1 MRHDFLPFSKPS
13 IGDDEIREVV
23 ETLRSNWLTTGPK
36 TREFERLF
44 SEYVNTP
51 SSLAMNSCTAG
62 MHTALI
68 TLGIGAG
75 DEVITTPMTFAAS
88 VNVIEHVGARPVLVD
103 VRPDTMNIC
112 PEAIEAAITPRT
124 KAIIPVHLAG
134 HPVDMD
140 AIGSLADQHNLH
152 IIEDAAHAISAK
164 YKGQP
169 IGSMGNPT
177 AFSFYATKNI
187 TTGEGGMLT
196 GDSDFL
202 AKARV
207 ISLHGMSR
215 EAWTRYRKGGS
226 WMYDV
231 VSPGFKYN
239 MTDIQASI
247 GLWQLAKIEKMQQR
261 RLRIV
266 EQYDEAFRNIDGI
279 SLPIERPDVEHAW
292 HLYVIRVNED
302 VATVD
307 RDQFVKEMYTRNI
320 GTSVHFIPIHMHS
333 FYRNKYNF
341 KPMDFPVAYNSFQEI
356 LSLPLTASMNDQDVA
371 DVIEAV
377 IDIAQVRQTGRKVA

>member
-1 MRHDFLPFSKPS
+1 MWNCQSNIGFRSLSIYPLNERFCKTLALSPHDVSGCHLPSEVFMRHDFLPFSQPS

-44 SEYVNTP
+44 AEYLETP
-51 SSLAMNSCTAG
+51 NALSLNSCTAG
-62 MHTALI
+62 LHTALI

-112 PEAIEAAITPRT
+112 PDAIAAAITPKT

-140 AIGSLADQHNLH
+140 AIGALAQQHDLH

-164 YKGQP
+164 YKGQM

-187 TTGEGGMLT
+187 H
-196 GDSDFL
+196 D
-202 AKARV
+202 R
-207 ISLHGMSR
+207 R
-215 EAWTRYRKGGS
+215 RRY
-226 WMYDV
+226 
-231 VSPGFKYN
+231 
-239 MTDIQASI
+239 
-247 GLWQLAKIEKMQQR
+247 
-261 RLRIV
+261 
-266 EQYDEAFRNIDGI
+266 
-279 SLPIERPDVEHAW
+279 
-292 HLYVIRVNED
+292 
-302 VATVD
+302 VD
-307 RDQFVKEMYTRNI
+307 R
-320 GTSVHFIPIHMHS
+320 
-333 FYRNKYNF
+333 
-341 KPMDFPVAYNSFQEI
+341 
-356 LSLPLTASMNDQDVA
+356 
-371 DVIEAV
+371 
-377 IDIAQVRQTGRKVA
+377 

>member
-1 MRHDFLPFSKPS
+1 MRHDFLPFSQPS
-13 IGDDEIREVV
+13 IGDEEIREVV

-44 SEYVNTP
+44 AEYLETP
-51 SSLAMNSCTAG
+51 EALSLNSCTAG

-103 VRPDTMNIC
+103 VQPDTMNIC
-112 PEAIEAAITPRT
+112 PEAIEAAITPKT

-140 AIGSLADQHNLH
+140 AITALAEQHDLH

-164 YKGQP
+164 YKGQN

-177 AFSFYATKNI
+177 SFSFYATKNI

-196 GDSDFL
+196 GDPDFL
-202 AKARV
+202 AKARI

-215 EAWTRYRKGGS
+215 EAWSRYRKGGS

-239 MTDIQASI
+239 MTDIQASL
-247 GLWQLAKIEKMQQR
+247 GLWQLDKIEKMQQR
-261 RLRIV
+261 RLSIV
-266 EQYDEAFRNIDGI
+266 EQYDAAFRNLDGI

-292 HLYVIRVNED
+292 HLYVIRVDED
-302 VATVD
+302 VVSVD
-307 RDQFVKEMYTRNI
+307 RDQFVKEMYSRNI
-320 GTSVHFIPIHMHS
+320 GTSVHFIPIHLHS
-333 FYRNKYNF
+333 YYRNKYDY

-356 LSLPLTASMNDQDVA
+356 LSLPLTAAMNDQDVA

-377 IDIAQVRQTGRKVA
+377 IDIAQGRQARRKVA

>member
-1 MRHDFLPFSKPS
+1 MRHDFLPFSQPS

-44 SEYVNTP
+44 SEYLNTP
-51 SSLAMNSCTAG
+51 SALSLNSCTAG
-62 MHTALI
+62 LHTALI

-103 VRPDTMNIC
+103 VQPDTMNIC
-112 PEAIEAAITPRT
+112 PDAIEAAITPRT

-140 AIGSLADQHNLH
+140 AISSLADQHELH

-164 YKGQP
+164 YKGQM

-196 GDSDFL
+196 GDPDFL

-215 EAWTRYRKGGS
+215 EAWSRYRKGGS

-239 MTDIQASI
+239 MTDIQASL

-266 EQYDEAFRNIDGI
+266 EQYDAAFQNIDGI

-302 VATVD
+302 VVSVD
-307 RDQFVKEMYTRNI
+307 RDQFVKEMYSRNI
-320 GTSVHFIPIHMHS
+320 GTSVHFIPIHLHS
-333 FYRNKYNF
+333 YYRNKYDF

-356 LSLPLTASMNDQDVA
+356 LSLPLTAAMNDQDVA

-377 IDIAQVRQTGRKVA
+377 TDIAQGRQARRKVA